1 MFDGMPWP
9 LLLPLASLFMIWGI
23 MKSKAEIAIDAQ
35 KELKQKAKKKS
46 NKK

>member
-9 LLLPLASLFMIWGI
+9 LLLPLASLFMLWGI
-23 MKSKAEIAIDAQ
+23 MRSKAEIAIDTQ

-46 NKK
+46 KKK

>member
-23 MKSKAEIAIDAQ
+23 MRSKAEIAIDEQ

-46 NKK
+46 KKK